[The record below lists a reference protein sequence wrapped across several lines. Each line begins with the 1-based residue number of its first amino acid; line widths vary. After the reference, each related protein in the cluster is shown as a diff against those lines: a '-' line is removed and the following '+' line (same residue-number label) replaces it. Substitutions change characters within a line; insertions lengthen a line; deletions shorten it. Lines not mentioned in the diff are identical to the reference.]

1 MKRPRLHYNLMRCYE
16 PEAGRFVNQDPIGLL
31 GGENLYQ
38 FAPNTQGWID
48 PLGWKRTSK
57 DMPQWMPTKRDYQR
71 QHLIP
76 WSLRNHPMFAQSGRS
91 IHGATN
97 MMYLPVTT
105 GIDPNPKLR
114 LHREWTKEH
123 KLYNEMFNQ
132 RLERLATIAK
142 NKNGVKRKSQ
152 KKY

>member
-1 MKRPRLHYNLMRCYE
+1 
-16 PEAGRFVNQDPIGLL
+16 
-31 GGENLYQ
+31 
-38 FAPNTQGWID
+38 
-48 PLGWKRTSK
+48 
-57 DMPQWMPTKRDYQR
+57 MPTKRDYQR

-105 GIDPNPKLR
+105 GIDPNPKLE
-114 LHREWTKEH
+114 LHRRWTKEH
-123 KLYNEMFNQ
+123 KLYHEMFNQ
-132 RLERLATIAK
+132 RLGRSATIAK